1 MSSAVDRG
9 RTFELEIVVKL
20 REVEIE
26 CMHTG
31 GRGDGGVDIRG
42 RIAGI
47 PYVIQCKNWRHPDT
61 IRNLE
66 GVLTR
71 QPSGTIGVV
80 VAPLKGRFTP
90 GVIETSRT
98 SVYDIILTDKANICK
113 DLIDIVAVCL
123 SRFSRCQMDVGQK
136 SKQNR
141 APSPQA
147 AKRSYTYDAILRL
160 NIDENCL
167 IDLQRSQ
174 DDIISNIGQILEK
187 EKSKLVLQREKSS
200 SSLRLSRY
208 HAEIA
213 DKSKALEEVRNNL
226 YTKFKYNNHEDRRR
240 ITSLRENI
248 RSRRAALEEAKKRY
262 QTGNEYL
269 EESQKI
275 LERDRESLSSTTS
288 KLCVRQRELVADL
301 LTIYPI
307 DPIDAKTFSFKI
319 LGVPLPNSV
328 FTGCDDE
335 QVATA
340 LGFTCHL
347 TYMLAYYLG
356 VPIRFPMI
364 PMSSRSTI
372 RDPISA
378 SLGDSRQFP
387 LHAKGVDRYR
397 FEYAV
402 FLLNKNIE
410 QYLILSL
417 SSGQSSHL
425 RKIIPHN
432 CVMPRNLNNAIASTS
447 NMDHVLEE
455 GEREEHLHSFSKS
468 PNTSNSIISID
479 SSKRSRN
486 VINTLQKSTIESHR
500 KNSQGFELGVT

>member
-1 MSSAVDRG
+1 
-9 RTFELEIVVKL
+9 
-20 REVEIE
+20 
-26 CMHTG
+26 
-31 GRGDGGVDIRG
+31 
-42 RIAGI
+42 
-47 PYVIQCKNWRHPDT
+47 
-61 IRNLE
+61 
-66 GVLTR
+66 
-71 QPSGTIGVV
+71 
-80 VAPLKGRFTP
+80 
-90 GVIETSRT
+90 
-98 SVYDIILTDKANICK
+98 
-113 DLIDIVAVCL
+113 
-123 SRFSRCQMDVGQK
+123 MDVGQK

-213 DKSKALEEVRNNL
+213 DKSKALE
-226 YTKFKYNNHEDRRR
+226 EDRRR

-410 QYLILSL
+410 QLMNSQGLNVLDLRNTLPNLKYLILSL

-432 CVMPRNLNNAIASTS
+432 CVMPRNINNAIASTS

>member
-1 MSSAVDRG
+1 MTSAVVRG

-20 REVEIE
+20 RKVGIE

-31 GRGDGGVDIRG
+31 GRGDGGIDIRG

-47 PYVIQCKNWRHPDT
+47 PYVIQCKNWRRKIYPDT
-61 IRNLE
+61 IRSLE

-71 QPSGTIGVV
+71 QPNGTIGVV
-80 VAPLKGRFTP
+80 VAPLKGKFTS

-98 SVYDIILTDKANICK
+98 SFV
-113 DLIDIVAVCL
+113 
-123 SRFSRCQMDVGQK
+123 SGFSRCQMDVGQK

-141 APSPQA
+141 APSPQE
-147 AKRSYTYDAILRL
+147 AKRSYTYDDILRL
-160 NIDENCL
+160 NSIENCL
-167 IDLQRSQ
+167 IDMQRSR
-174 DDIISNIGQILEK
+174 DDIMSNIGQILEK

-208 HAEIA
+208 YAEIV
-213 DKSKALEEVRNNL
+213 DKSKALE
-226 YTKFKYNNHEDRRR
+226 EDRRR

-248 RSRRAALEEAKKRY
+248 RSRRVALEEAKKRY
-262 QTGNEYL
+262 QTGNGYL

-347 TYMLAYYLG
+347 TYMLAYYLC

-378 SLGDSRQFP
+378 SLGESRQFP
-387 LHAKGVDRYR
+387 LHAKGVDGYR

-410 QYLILSL
+410 QLMNSQGINVLDLRNTLPNLKYLILSL
-417 SSGQSSHL
+417 SSGQSSNP

-432 CVMPRNLNNAIASTS
+432 CAIPRNTNNAIASTS
-447 NMDHVLEE
+447 NLDHLLEE
-455 GEREEHLHSFSKS
+455 EEREENLLSFSKS
-468 PNTSNSIISID
+468 PNTSNSIRPID

-486 VINTLQKSTIESHR
+486 VINTLQKSTIGSHQ
-500 KNSQGFELGVT
+500 KSSQGFELGVT